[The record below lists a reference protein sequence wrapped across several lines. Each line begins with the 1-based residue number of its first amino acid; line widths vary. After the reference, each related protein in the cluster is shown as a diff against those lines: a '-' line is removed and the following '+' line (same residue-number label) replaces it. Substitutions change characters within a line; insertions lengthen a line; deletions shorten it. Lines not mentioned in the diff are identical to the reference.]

1 MADGTQL
8 VRVPLGGPEDAGGH
22 VVLEVDTAAAGIV
35 RAARPGEIAAT
46 ATRTLT
52 ESFDQVRG
60 AAAALL
66 ERLTTLPSPPS
77 SVEVELG
84 VKINAE
90 AGAVIAK
97 TAAEGNFTVKLTWER
112 PADPH

>member
-1 MADGTQL
+1 MADVTQL
-8 VRVPLGGPEDAGGH
+8 IRVSLDDSDAAGQ
-22 VVLEVDTAAAGIV
+22 VVLEVDTAGSGIV
-35 RAARPGEIAAT
+35 RAARPGEIVGT

-66 ERLTTLPSPPS
+66 DRLTTLPSPPS

-97 TAAEGNFTVKLTWER
+97 TAAEGNFVIKLTWQR
-112 PADPH
+112 TDSPG

>member
-1 MADGTQL
+1 MTDGTQL
-8 VRVPLGGPEDAGGH
+8 VRVPLGDVEGGGH
-22 VVLEVDTAAAGIV
+22 VVLELDSAASGIV
-35 RAARPGEIAAT
+35 RAARPGEVAAT
-46 ATRTLT
+46 ATRSLT

-97 TAAEGNFTVKLTWER
+97 TAAEGNFAIKLTWER
-112 PADPH
+112 PTATD